1 MDIHTTLRQL
11 GFSEIESMV
20 YLSLLQSGGDY
31 VSTLAKRTKQGRV
44 GLYYTLDTLQK
55 K

>member
-1 MDIHTTLRQL
+1 MDIHSTLRQL
-11 GFSEIESMV
+11 GFSEIESIV
-20 YLSLLQSGGDY
+20 YISLLQSGGDY